1 MSLVIVS
8 DVERDHADRVTGD
21 QVNPFL
27 LVIESEGENT
37 IEILDEINP
46 FLLVSGEDH
55 LALGAGLELVIAF

>member
-1 MSLVIVS
+1 MPLVIVS

-21 QVNPFL
+21 QVNLFL

-46 FLLVSGEDH
+46 FLLV
-55 LALGAGLELVIAF
+55 

>member
-1 MSLVIVS
+1 MSGEASSPFNSEDTIKCPSSSVS

-46 FLLVSGEDH
+46 FLLV
-55 LALGAGLELVIAF
+55 

>member
-1 MSLVIVS
+1 MPLVIVS

-21 QVNPFL
+21 QVNLFL

-55 LALGAGLELVIAF
+55 LAIGAGLELVIAF